1 MPFPCVQTIRFEG
14 SQEEFQLVVEASSA
28 PVAVFPAEALT
39 DLRCCV
45 FGKLYLKKVRLGM
58 SWQTGS
64 GSRLSLAFRGRI
76 AWFYPALPCRTI
88 GSPCNQL
95 GKSFVSGLL
104 RLDGTNIFSWSW
116 NGLLATVMTSR
127 AKAAACHAAAAVCAN
142 SCPEP

>member
-1 MPFPCVQTIRFEG
+1 MFVDAPWAPRSHGGRPPQHPRALIPFPCVQTIRFEG

-88 GSPCNQL
+88 GSPFNQL

-104 RLDGTNIFSWSW
+104 RLVRISFLG
-116 NGLLATVMTSR
+116 V
-127 AKAAACHAAAAVCAN
+127 
-142 SCPEP
+142 